1 MLFSALLS
9 VSTTASAAEYM
20 YELSEV
26 QTWADAGSS
35 TGSTQYI
42 TARAYVSGSNRI
54 NFTTIPIYTN
64 TYSSTANSLGDLVGS
79 VNNIYSTSPAWVDP
93 NNEAKYSVMYPTYN
107 VMRTRLTAVNDDR
120 LAVGSYIQVG
130 GSSTSFIY
138 DLAYRQYTELKT
150 LSGQSATLADI
161 NNSGQIIG
169 SQRISDITV
178 PFVYDCVNGFQ
189 DFVIPGATST
199 SVSRIDDQG
208 NIYGRVNGVD
218 ENMTYF
224 VARPDSLTDTSMC
237 SLVPRDDVAKP
248 LAFGGGKNVEMSG
261 DTAQFVKI
269 GDFNHGGVDDIFVYH
284 EMGKYILYIGE
295 DGFKTKIKNFA
306 DWNTVEYVTGVTSA
320 TEWDFNNDGLID
332 KLVGNLLYLAKNDGE
347 YYYVPQ
353 TLPVGTTAAYGY
365 FNDDDLLDVA
375 SFDGAFVS
383 IAYQASDVAIEP
395 DPVVDP
401 APVVDPTPVID
412 PVSVVDPTPVIDPTS
427 VADAGIPAVDTNAYK
442 DELEDTIAEVRADSV
457 LLSSGNVLWFNVDSI
472 IKYNDAT
479 AFEIGQTLE
488 FKAWVNSDGSMVGI
502 KVEVI

>member
-1 MLFSALLS
+1 MLFGALLS

-35 TGSTQYI
+35 TGSTQY
-42 TARAYVSGSNRI
+42 TTVRAYVPGSNRI
-54 NFTTIPIYTN
+54 NYTTIPIYTS

-79 VNNIYSTSPAWVDP
+79 VHNIYGTSPAWVDP
-93 NNEAKYSVMYPTYN
+93 YNEAKYSIMYPTYN

-138 DLAYRQYTELKT
+138 DLIYRQYTELKT

-161 NNSGQIIG
+161 NNIGQVIG

-178 PFVYDCVNGFQ
+178 PFVYDCINGFQ

-208 NIYGRVNGVD
+208 NIYGRVYGVD

-224 VARPDSLTDTSMC
+224 VARPDSLTDTSTC
-237 SLVPRDDVAKP
+237 SLVPKDDVAKP
-248 LAFGGGKNVEMSG
+248 IAFSGGTNFEMSG
-261 DTAQFVKI
+261 DTAQLVKI

-306 DWNTVEYVTGVTSA
+306 DWNTVEYVTGVTGA

-375 SFDGAFVS
+375 SFSGAFIS

-395 DPVVDP
+395 DPT
-401 APVVDPTPVID
+401 PVVDPTPVID
-412 PVSVVDPTPVIDPTS
+412 PDPTPVVDPTPVIDPDPTP
-427 VADAGIPAVDTNAYK
+427 VADAGIPAVDANAYK
-442 DELEDTIAEVRADSV
+442 DELIDTIAEIRADSV
-457 LLSSGNVLWFNVDSI
+457 LLSSGNVLWFNADSI
-472 IKYNDAT
+472 IKLNDAT

-488 FKAWVNSDGSMVGI
+488 FKAWVNPDGSMVGI
-502 KVEVI
+502 KVEVN